1 MSAGYLYLAIH
12 IAGSVAFGHVMKWAL
27 RRNCGLVAVGAVNYV
42 VASSLSLVLALAIRS
57 AGLTGLG
64 VATGVVGG
72 LSYVV
77 SYYFY
82 YQSIRLTGVS
92 VSTAVVRLSVLPAV
106 VASIALWGER
116 PAEHQVVGVLLVL
129 VALPLLSR
137 QPGDKAVQLAGP
149 VWGWLML
156 LFVTTSGGPVAAK
169 VFQESGAPLAKPYLL
184 AVWFGMAAVVALATL
199 RLQRLRPTRDDL
211 PLGALLGAVN
221 VVGNFAMLA
230 ALDHLPGAI
239 VFPASSAGG
248 VLLVVVTSAALWRE
262 RLSRLAFLGVLVAVP
277 SLVLMNLP

>member
-1 MSAGYLYLAIH
+1 MSPGYLYLAIH

-42 VASSLSLVLALAIRS
+42 VAAALSLAFALLGGS
-57 AGLTGLG
+57 VGLTPLGIGIGL
-64 VATGVVGG
+64 VGG

-106 VASIALWGER
+106 VASIALWAER
-116 PAEHQVVGVLLVL
+116 PAAHQVIGILLVL
-129 VALPLLSR
+129 VALPLLSQ
-137 QPGDKAVQLAGP
+137 QPGDKAVQLVGP
-149 VWGWLML
+149 VWGWLLL
-156 LFVTTSGGPVAAK
+156 LFVSTSGGPIAAK
-169 VFQESGAPLAKPYLL
+169 VFQESGTPLAKPFLL
-184 AVWFGMAAVVALATL
+184 AVWFGIAAVVAIGSLGA
-199 RLQRLRPTRDDL
+199 QRLRPTRHDL
-211 PLGALLGAVN
+211 PLGMLLGVVN

-248 VLLVVVTSAALWRE
+248 VLLVVITSAALWRE
-262 RLSRLAFLGVLVAVP
+262 QLGRLAFLGVLVAVP

>member
-149 VWGWLML
+149 VWGWLTL